1 MPHSLI
7 TGDSKHTNGSK
18 FDLHG
23 AANQYIYASKVRH
36 RFQFVIEEGQ
46 SEREYTVGP
55 ALSKLWLGL
64 ALKQGR
70 EGTLELGFVCH
81 DGTDWSDFAVHELC
95 IRSTESPH
103 DAGSAAQPVTDH
115 IINAIREYERRHKA
129 KIVGA
134 GISSNLAGK
143 SPGLSE
149 RLWAELDIL
158 PIVLPEHDIG
168 LQADESSDATIEV
181 DEMANVM
188 AKRCITYAYLLTK
201 LVDGALLTRVRYFGP
216 SGLPATHYGQFN
228 NVQVDVAGR
237 ASHSSLERYAY
248 TVDDRTMRAAK
259 VYAHSL
265 RLGNKSVAF
274 FTATSTQGGESTM
287 RHALLRFLGVVGVES
302 MWCVP
307 HTRPEV
313 LRVLE
318 TNERILRG
326 TARPGQRFTNE
337 QQQIVQD
344 WVVSNAERLW
354 VSDGCPLA
362 PRFRGGASVI
372 VIDEPHMAVLVT
384 IAKRL
389 DPQRPVIYRSHID
402 IKPELVADPSS
413 NTAQVLDWVWS
424 HAGAADTF
432 IGHPVK
438 DVLSQSAPKQSLG
451 YMPATSDWQDG
462 RNKCL
467 SDRDVRYYL
476 QEFNEICHQQRT
488 ATLSYPG
495 RDYILQIAPFDSPEA
510 ISDALA
516 AYAAFRHHSRFCAG
530 KTTHQTPQLVLCA
543 QYSASNSEQ
552 STVLDGPMADLHNDY
567 PDLVDSVI
575 ITHLRPHDQIINAL
589 LSCARVVLQLSTHLD
604 SEITASQ
611 ALKKGVPVIARD
623 TGAFPL
629 LVHHNV
635 NGFLVHGLDHA
646 ADITA
651 TADYI
656 DALFVNEEKYE
667 AMSAF
672 ASKHI
677 SSESGTVGNAMC
689 WMYLL
694 DRLASGHK
702 VAPDGQWIS
711 DMAREFAG
719 EPVGIEEVR
728 LARR

>member
-1 MPHSLI
+1 MPHSLV
-7 TGDSKHTNGSK
+7 TGDSKHTNGAK
-18 FDLHG
+18 FDLHS

-46 SEREYTVGP
+46 SERQSDSNTSGP

-95 IRSTESPH
+95 IGSTESPH
-103 DAGSAAQPVTDH
+103 DAGSAAQPITDH
-115 IINAIREYERRHKA
+115 IVSAIREYERRHRA
-129 KIVGA
+129 KFVGA
-134 GISSNLAGK
+134 GISSNLASK

-168 LQADESSDATIEV
+168 LQADESRNATIEV
-181 DEMANVM
+181 DEVANVM
-188 AKRCITYAYLLTK
+188 AKQCIT
-201 LVDGALLTRVRYFGP
+201 YFGP

-228 NVQVDVAGR
+228 NIQVDVAGR
-237 ASHSSLERYAY
+237 ASHTSLERYAR

-259 VYAHSL
+259 AYAHSL
-265 RLGNKSVAF
+265 RLGHKSVAF
-274 FTATSTQGGESTM
+274 FTATSSQGGESAM

-302 MWCVP
+302 MWYVVVRSIVLVDDKL
-307 HTRPEV
+307 TMLEV

-318 TNERILRG
+318 TNERILLG

-372 VIDEPHMAVLVT
+372 VIDDPHMAVLVT

-402 IKPELVADPSS
+402 IKPELVVDPSS

-438 DVLSQSAPKQSLG
+438 DVLSQSAPKQALG

-462 RNKCL
+462 RNKSL

-476 QEFNEICHQQRT
+476 QEFNEVCHRQHT
-488 ATLSYPG
+488 ATLAYPG

-510 ISDALA
+510 TSDALA

-530 KTTHQTPQLVLCA
+530 KTTYQTPQLVMCA
-543 QYSASNSEQ
+543 QYSASDSEQ
-552 STVLDGPMADLHNDY
+552 RTVLHGAVADLHNDY

-575 ITHLRPHDQIINAL
+575 IAHLRPHDQIINAL

>member
-7 TGDSKHTNGSK
+7 TDDSRHSNGAK
-18 FDLHG
+18 FDLHS

-46 SEREYTVGP
+46 SERAQQSSGP

-64 ALKQGR
+64 ALKQGK

-81 DGTDWSDFAVHELC
+81 DGTDWTDFAVHELC
-95 IRSTESPH
+95 IRSSESPH
-103 DAGSAAQPVTDH
+103 DAGSAAQPITDH
-115 IINAIREYERRHKA
+115 IVSAIREYERRHRVKFL
-129 KIVGA
+129 GA
-134 GISSNLAGK
+134 GISSNLALR

-149 RLWAELDIL
+149 RLWAESDIL

-168 LQADESSDATIEV
+168 LQAAESRDATIEV
-181 DEMANVM
+181 DEMANMM
-188 AKRCITYAYLLTK
+188 AKQCIT
-201 LVDGALLTRVRYFGP
+201 YFGP
-216 SGLPATHYGQFN
+216 SGLPTTHFGQFN
-228 NVQVDVAGR
+228 DVQVDVAGR
-237 ASHSSLERYAY
+237 ASHTSLERYAR
-248 TVDDRTMRAAK
+248 TVDDRTMRAAN

-265 RLGNKSVAF
+265 RLGHKSVAF
-274 FTATSTQGGESTM
+274 FTATSTQGGESAM
-287 RHALLRFLGVVGVES
+287 RHALLRFMGVVGVES

-354 VSDGCPLA
+354 VSDECPLA

-372 VIDEPHMAVLVT
+372 VIDDPHMAVLIT

-402 IKPELVADPSS
+402 VKPELVADPSS

-424 HAGAADTF
+424 HAGAADTL

-451 YMPATSDWQDG
+451 HMPATSDWQDG
-462 RNKCL
+462 RNKSL

-476 QEFNEICHQQRT
+476 QGFNEACHQQRT
-488 ATLSYPG
+488 ATLAYPG

-530 KTTHQTPQLVLCA
+530 KTMHQTPQLVLCA
-543 QYSASNSEQ
+543 QYSASDSEQ
-552 STVLDGPMADLHNDY
+552 TTVLDRAMADLHNDY

-575 ITHLRPHDQIINAL
+575 ITPLRPHDQIINAL
-589 LSCARVVLQLSTHLD
+589 LSCARIVLQLSTHLD